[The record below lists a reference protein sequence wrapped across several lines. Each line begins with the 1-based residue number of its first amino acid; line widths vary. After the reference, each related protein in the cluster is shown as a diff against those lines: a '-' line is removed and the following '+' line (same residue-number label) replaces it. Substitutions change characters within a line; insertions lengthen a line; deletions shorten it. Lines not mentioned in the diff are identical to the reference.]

1 MRDIPLRHQTKRNS
15 LHITKE
21 NPAQVIY
28 MGLTWVEAVIKN
40 PNTGRHTTAKALVDT
55 GATLTVLPRKIAEEL
70 QLPVIG
76 RRRVATAKGTAE
88 LDECVG
94 VVEVMGRK
102 AYVHMLVSNDVDIVL
117 IGATTL
123 ETLGLEVDP
132 VTEKLKET
140 TTYLL

>member
-1 MRDIPLRHQTKRNS
+1 MEQATEPSTPPISAN
-15 LHITKE
+15 E
-21 NPAQVIY
+21 MN
-28 MGLTWVEAVIKN
+28 LTRISAVIRN
-40 PNTGRHTTAKALVDT
+40 PFTGKAITAKALVDT
-55 GATLTVLPRKIAEEL
+55 GATPTVIPRKIAKEL

-88 LDECVG
+88 LDECIG

-102 AYVHMLVSNDVDIVL
+102 AYTHMLASNDTDIAL

-132 VTEKLKET
+132 TTGKLKEA

>member
-1 MRDIPLRHQTKRNS
+1 
-15 LHITKE
+15 
-21 NPAQVIY
+21 

-40 PNTGRHTTAKALVDT
+40 PNTDRHATAKALVNT
-55 GATLTVLPRKIAEEL
+55 AATLTVLPRRIAEEL
-70 QLPVIG
+70 QLPTIG
-76 RRRVATAKGTAE
+76 RRRVMTAKGTTE

-102 AYVHMLVSNDVDIVL
+102 AYTHILVSDDIEIVL

-132 VTEKLKET
+132 VTGKLKEAA
-140 TTYLL
+140 TYLL